1 MRTDTHAAKLSVG
14 PILFHWLEEKKLD
27 FYARLATAPIDTV
40 YLGEVVCSKRI
51 PLFERCYQDIADM
64 LEKAG
69 KKVVYS
75 TLAEV
80 MIKYDRQT
88 VAGICSLRNTLVEAN
103 DASALYHLSEKPHAL
118 GPFLNVYN
126 EDTLEFLVGKGAV
139 HVTLP
144 YELNRAAIASMGE
157 KAEKLGVGLEIQVYG
172 RMPLALSARCYH
184 ARAQGR
190 VKDNCQFVCEQDPDG
205 MDLKTMEGRPFLS
218 INGIQT
224 LSHACLNLIHEMQE
238 LAAMGV
244 THFRLSPHTG
254 DMVETARLFRAVLDG
269 ELCATEAT
277 SRLAAHAP
285 APFANGFYYQ
295 KEGYRWIRPT

>member
-1 MRTDTHAAKLSVG
+1 MMTDTHAAKLSVG
-14 PILFHWLEEKKLD
+14 PVLFHWPAGKKLD
-27 FYARLATAPIDTV
+27 FYARLAAAPVDTV

-51 PLFERCYQDIADM
+51 PFFEHCYQDIATL

-69 KKVVYS
+69 KKVIIS

-88 VAGICSLRNTLVEAN
+88 VAGICSLRDTLVEAN
-103 DASALYHLSEKPHAL
+103 DASALYHLSGKPHAL

-126 EDTLEFLVGKGAV
+126 EDTLEFRAGKGAV
-139 HVTLP
+139 HITLP
-144 YELNRAAIASMGE
+144 YELNRAAIAAMGK
-157 KAEKLGVGLEIQVYG
+157 KAEMLGVGLEIQVYG

-224 LSHACLNLIHEMQE
+224 LSHACLNLVHEMPE

-269 ELCATEAT
+269 ELCASEAV
-277 SRLAAHAP
+277 SRLAAYAP
-285 APFANGFYYQ
+285 APFANGFYHQ
-295 KEGYRWIRPT
+295 TEGYRWIHAT

>member
-1 MRTDTHAAKLSVG
+1 MRTDAHAAKLSVG
-14 PILFHWLEEKKLD
+14 PVLFHWPAEKKLD
-27 FYARLATAPIDTV
+27 FYARLAAAPIDTV

-51 PLFERCYQDIADM
+51 PFFEHCYQDIAA
-64 LEKAG
+64 LLAKAG
-69 KKVVYS
+69 KKVIFS

-80 MIKYDRQT
+80 MIKYDRQS
-88 VAGICSLRNTLVEAN
+88 VADICSLHDILIEAN
-103 DASALYHLSEKPHAL
+103 DASALYHLSGKPHAL

-126 EDTLEFLVGKGAV
+126 EDTLEFLAGKGAV
-139 HVTLP
+139 HATLP
-144 YELNRAAIASMGE
+144 YELNHDAIEAMGK
-157 KAEKLGVGLEIQVYG
+157 KAEKIGVGLEIQVYG

-205 MDLKTMEGRPFLS
+205 MDLKTMDGRPFLS

-224 LSHACLNLIHEMQE
+224 LSHACLNLVHELRE
-238 LAAMGV
+238 LVDMGV

-254 DMVETARLFRAVLDG
+254 NMVETARLFRAVLDG
-269 ELCATEAT
+269 ELCATEAA
-277 SRLAAHAP
+277 SRLTDLAP

-295 KEGYRWIRPT
+295 KEGYRWIHPT